1 MSTIKSAT
9 LDKPVTASPVSPS
22 SSRRLLLIGG
32 GGFAASASLAAAMA
46 MSSITP
52 GNPAV
57 ACAVGLLG
65 RLLISAIFLISG
77 VEKVW
82 APAWTIACIA
92 SVGLPFAPLV
102 LVIGIA
108 VELVGGSALLLGYQ
122 SGSVAAVLVAYC
134 VATAVFFHRD
144 FKDQSQLMNFF
155 KNIAMAGGLLQIIAF
170 GAGSFSLDGTY

>member
-1 MSTIKSAT
+1 MRFAIVGWVAKSPPRSNT
-9 LDKPVTASPVSPS
+9 E
-22 SSRRLLLIGG
+22 
-32 GGFAASASLAAAMA
+32 GGFSKKSWRT
-46 MSSITP
+46 S
-52 GNPAV
+52 
-57 ACAVGLLG
+57 VGTCGTSGLPEIFSNA
-65 RLLISAIFLISG
+65 LISAIFLISG
-77 VEKVW
+77 VEKVR
-82 APAWTIACIA
+82 APAWTITYIA
-92 SVGLPFAPLV
+92 SVGLPFAPLG

-122 SGSVAAVLVAYC
+122 SRSVAAVLVAYC